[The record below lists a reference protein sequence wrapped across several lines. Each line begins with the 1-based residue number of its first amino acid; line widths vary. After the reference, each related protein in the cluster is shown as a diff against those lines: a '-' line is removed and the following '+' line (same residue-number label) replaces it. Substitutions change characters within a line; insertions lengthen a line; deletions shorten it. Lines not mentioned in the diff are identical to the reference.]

1 MTSPIADGVLAATH
15 RLVQQAMS
23 GQWHEVPKTIEERRV
38 LLDKLSASASPQ
50 DQQWLGALRQAMAES
65 DAAVAAMTPDRSL
78 HVGLPSVASAAIG
91 RSPSAASA
99 GAQERPPAR
108 DAQPVV
114 AAQPSVSS
122 ASNTV
127 DSTLDFIRGSR

>member
-23 GQWHEVPKTIEERRV
+23 GQWQEVPKTIEERRV

-65 DAAVAAMTPDRSL
+65 DAVVASMTPDTTRGSGFGSEA
-78 HVGLPSVASAAIG
+78 VAPASAPD
-91 RSPSAASA
+91 STAA
-99 GAQERPPAR
+99 
-108 DAQPVV
+108 
-114 AAQPSVSS
+114 
-122 ASNTV
+122 V
-127 DSTLDFIRGSR
+127 DSVMDMIRGSKL